1 MHVLNL
7 CVFFYRGY
15 PWMLVNFSAHTYIK
29 LFWSGRG
36 FNSEN
41 WCLGDAQTVRR
52 TFYEINVYKQE
63 ENHKRTQ
70 KYKNKCLQIQ
80 GRGEKQAGEVWQYI
94 RSDETKI
101 D

>member
-1 MHVLNL
+1 M
-7 CVFFYRGY
+7 
-15 PWMLVNFSAHTYIK
+15 
-29 LFWSGRG
+29 
-36 FNSEN
+36 
-41 WCLGDAQTVRR
+41 RR

-70 KYKNKCLQIQ
+70 KYKNKGLQIQ

>member
-7 CVFFYRGY
+7 CVCFTEVILECWLISLPTHISSYSDLAEDLSLKTGVFE
-15 PWMLVNFSAHTYIK
+15 MLK
-29 LFWSGRG
+29 QCEGL
-36 FNSEN
+36 
-41 WCLGDAQTVRR
+41 
-52 TFYEINVYKQE
+52 FYEINVYKQE

-80 GRGEKQAGEVWQYI
+80 GRGEKQAGEFWQYI